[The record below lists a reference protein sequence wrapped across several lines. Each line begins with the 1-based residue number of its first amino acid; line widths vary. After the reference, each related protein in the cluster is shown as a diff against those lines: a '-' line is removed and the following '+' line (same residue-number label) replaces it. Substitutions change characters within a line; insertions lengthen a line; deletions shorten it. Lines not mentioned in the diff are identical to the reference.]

1 MRLAWNDSCAI
12 GNAADHDWQYH
23 GLDSCLAA
31 VVNGFALLVWPVS
44 LLYSRVLSKGY
55 ALYGIEWLWLFRQ
68 FYSAFTYCFSLGLTP
83 QGFEKKGKI
92 MAKITYTVE
101 LSNETI
107 VFLMDE
113 IEDILKH
120 CDISEFVAEE
130 LSNLY
135 SCMNKQGN
143 VVLRLEDPPFDE
155 AA

>member
-1 MRLAWNDSCAI
+1 
-12 GNAADHDWQYH
+12 
-23 GLDSCLAA
+23 
-31 VVNGFALLVWPVS
+31 
-44 LLYSRVLSKGY
+44 
-55 ALYGIEWLWLFRQ
+55 
-68 FYSAFTYCFSLGLTP
+68 
-83 QGFEKKGKI
+83 